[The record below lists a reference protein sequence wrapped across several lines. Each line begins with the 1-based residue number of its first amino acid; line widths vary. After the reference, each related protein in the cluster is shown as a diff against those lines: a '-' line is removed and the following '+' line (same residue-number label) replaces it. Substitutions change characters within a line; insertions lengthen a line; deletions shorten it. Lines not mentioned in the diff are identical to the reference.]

1 MLMGNELSTELREYL
16 MHCGL
21 SDSKLDKCNAGTRLY
36 HDLDIYGDIAEA
48 YMEVLV
54 DRYHVD
60 MTGFEFDKFFP
71 QEFAG
76 KNALTRALLWIA
88 PFAGNVA
95 RQRSEYQ
102 PLTLNRLDQV
112 IHIKRWA

>member
-16 MHCGL
+16 KHCGL
-21 SDSKLDKCNAGTRLY
+21 SDGKLAKCNGDTRLY
-36 HDLDIYGDIAEA
+36 QDLDIYGDIAEA
-48 YMEVLV
+48 YMEVLA

-60 MTGFEFDKFFP
+60 MTDFEFDKFFP
-71 QEFAG
+71 PEFAG

-95 RQRSEYQ
+95 RQRSEYP
-102 PLTLNRLDQV
+102 PLTLSRLDQV
-112 IHIKRWA
+112 IHIKRWT